1 MEKNQQQQQVEKDA
15 QRTVNLAEARM
26 SAGILPGHVSV
37 WPGCLRSRS
46 ALPRCACAASGW
58 MPAFS

>member
-26 SAGILPGHVSV
+26 SAGILPGSRVSMA
-37 WPGCLRSRS
+37 GCLRFRS
-46 ALPRCACAASGW
+46 ALPRCVCAASGW